1 MSEHDEQATLF
12 QFLSYHPNLSVIFA
26 TPNGF
31 YSTPAQKSK
40 MKQEGLKSGVWDIFV
55 PIPSK
60 GYHGMFLE
68 MKYGKNKLT
77 DSQKSFGEAVSRR
90 GYKCEVA
97 YSGVEAYKI
106 IIEYLGVKPK
116 ITCI

>member
-12 QFLSYHPNLSVIFA
+12 QFLSYHQDLEVVFA
-26 TPNGF
+26 IPNGGWRNKRN
-31 YSTPAQKSK
+31 AANLKR
-40 MKQEGLKSGVWDIFV
+40 EGVKAGVWDIFV
-55 PIPSK
+55 PIPS
-60 GYHGMFLE
+60 GEYHGLFLE

-116 ITCI
+116 ITFI